1 MAAAT
6 APVDRST
13 DSRPA
18 GDKPPSAINNRVVE
32 STPIAWLHYP
42 MAFCPDDE
50 FGPMASAW
58 SWPLGLDERSLDHI
72 DLEGRGTRFGLLA
85 EYEGKSILFKV
96 VDTASDE
103 TVGVIKTDSS
113 NTRTEGE
120 VFAYR
125 LARLLGFG
133 ELVAP
138 TLPVQLR
145 GGALR
150 KVHRLLAE
158 VSYRDGVKESARQQV
173 LRRIGEALADG
184 GSFPAAIKPWL
195 KGFMFNG
202 TLGRR
207 ESLGRQPVQQQLR
220 ATGPWPGGQSVML
233 SQTTRLY
240 SPPGTHRGSMT
251 ERQLAADLSNIMFLD
266 AVTGQIDRFAGGNLH
281 FRSIAGRADPADG
294 ESPEDATTWELGQ
307 VRLLALDNGGSL
319 RYPAKGLNDLR
330 GRIDPGTRVERFDRW
345 TIERARA
352 LSRRT
357 SGVGCG
363 RAAYASERQAAW
375 RELGLSPLYFDTA
388 ARHLTATLEYVRQLE
403 LSHGE
408 AIYLPAPER

>member
-1 MAAAT
+1 M
-6 APVDRST
+6 R
-13 DSRPA
+13 
-18 GDKPPSAINNRVVE
+18 
-32 STPIAWLHYP
+32 
-42 MAFCPDDE
+42 
-50 FGPMASAW
+50 
-58 SWPLGLDERSLDHI
+58 
-72 DLEGRGTRFGLLA
+72 
-85 EYEGKSILFKV
+85 
-96 VDTASDE
+96 
-103 TVGVIKTDSS
+103 
-113 NTRTEGE
+113 
-120 VFAYR
+120 
-125 LARLLGFG
+125 
-133 ELVAP
+133 
-138 TLPVQLR
+138 
-145 GGALR
+145 
-150 KVHRLLAE
+150 
-158 VSYRDGVKESARQQV
+158 
-173 LRRIGEALADG
+173 
-184 GSFPAAIKPWL
+184 
-195 KGFMFNG
+195 
-202 TLGRR
+202 
-207 ESLGRQPVQQQLR
+207 
-220 ATGPWPGGQSVML
+220 
-233 SQTTRLY
+233 
-240 SPPGTHRGSMT
+240 
-251 ERQLAADLSNIMFLD
+251 
-266 AVTGQIDRFAGGNLH
+266 GGNLH